1 MTDVMY
7 NPEEPYRIHQYF
19 TGVLGRY
26 RRKGLAKR
34 LKAEMLMFI
43 KEKFPDVEYITTST
57 AKENIP
63 MRAINKQLGF
73 MPQKTCFMFRWTLR
87 ELGRQVDE
95 ILSGLDYS

>member
-1 MTDVMY
+1 MTDIMY
-7 NPEEPYRIHQYF
+7 NPEEPDRIHQYF
-19 TGVLGRY
+19 TGILGRY

-34 LKAEMLMFI
+34 LKAEMLVFI
-43 KEKFPDVEYITTST
+43 KERFPDVEHITTST

-73 MPQKTCFMFRWTLR
+73 MPQKTYFMFRWTLWD
-87 ELGRQVDE
+87 LDRQVDE